1 MNRYSVEM
9 GGGGGGVEGV
19 RGAINLE
26 IQKDASFA

>member
-9 GGGGGGVEGV
+9 GGGGGVEGV

>member
-9 GGGGGGVEGV
+9 GGGGVEGV